1 MWLWGSLQDCEDLWG
16 QQGKYTCS
24 TQGNCMTSWLCL
36 ALGWA
41 WCPGT
46 TCWWL
51 CLGLAQVKKKLNK
64 ELISSSSTYVWC
76 QIREECMSCIQR
88 RCSLLTP
95 STKFDSAIQ
104 NQESPWACLYQE
116 PGTVWS
122 RSVQTFSNL
131 AAGTFTGSCS
141 RVNKCQ
147 LKEIPCKGAQKRQ
160 NWEWC
165 YWNHSSRSISCPR
178 VALTWVLPC
187 LFFSTKFRKTS

>member
-1 MWLWGSLQDCEDLWG
+1 MIVRISAGLWGSLRSA
-16 QQGKYTCS
+16 GKVHLLHS
-24 TQGNCMTSWLCL
+24 RQLHDFM
-36 ALGWA
+36 AVP
-41 WCPGT
+41 CPGLGLVPWDNLLVT
-46 TCWWL
+46 VP
-51 CLGLAQVKKKLNK
+51 GLAQVKKKLNK
-64 ELISSSSTYVWC
+64 ELISSSITYVWC

-147 LKEIPCKGAQKRQ
+147 LKEIPCKGTQTRQ